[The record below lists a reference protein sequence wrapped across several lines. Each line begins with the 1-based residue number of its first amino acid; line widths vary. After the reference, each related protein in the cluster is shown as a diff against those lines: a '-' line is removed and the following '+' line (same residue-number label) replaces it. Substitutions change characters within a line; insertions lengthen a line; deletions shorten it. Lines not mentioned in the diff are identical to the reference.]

1 MERFQSL
8 LKNPT
13 GNMTELEKMR
23 HDAGK
28 RLREQIQKL
37 VESDD
42 FLVMCTTRQA
52 YRDGGD
58 YAVRVYGEREE
69 VSHYEL
75 AMYIKE
81 DEGTRRVSTD
91 GYGDAYMTI
100 LDKEGPDD
108 EGNYEDLS
116 SL

>member
-52 YRDGGD
+52 Y
-58 YAVRVYGEREE
+58 YVF
-69 VSHYEL
+69 H
-75 AMYIKE
+75 
-81 DEGTRRVSTD
+81 
-91 GYGDAYMTI
+91 
-100 LDKEGPDD
+100 LDFANRKR
-108 EGNYEDLS
+108 YQ
-116 SL
+116 